1 MDDHGGRKS
10 GGGTTSWLLLAGLA
24 VLLVAVFAT
33 GAQDRLSPRAL
44 VTDYAAFK
52 DFVAAHRGPAVGLYA
67 LIYVVAVALSV
78 PGGLVLTVAG
88 GLFFGWQVGG
98 LVTILSATLGATLL
112 FLLARTTLGAALAA
126 RAGPR
131 LEALRDGFREDAA
144 SYLLFLRL
152 VPLFPFW
159 LVNLAPALL
168 GVGLR
173 VFVVTTLVGIAPA
186 SFAFTV
192 IGSGLDSVVAGQAE
206 ALRLCERASGQAG
219 NCTVSLDLSTF
230 VTPGLLAAFAALGV
244 IALIPAVVKRV
255 WRPRA
260 ARRTGGAHG

>member
-1 MDDHGGRKS
+1 MNDHRGTKSTGGA
-10 GGGTTSWLLLAGLA
+10 GPWLLLAALA

-33 GAQDRLSPRAL
+33 GAHRYLSPRSL
-44 VTDYAAFK
+44 VTHYVAFR
-52 DFVAAHRGPAVGLYA
+52 DFVDAHWWQAIGLYA
-67 LIYVVAVALSV
+67 LIYTVAVALSV
-78 PGGLVLTVAG
+78 PGGLVLTIAG
-88 GLFFGWQVGG
+88 GLFFGWLVGG
-98 LVTILSATLGATLL
+98 IVTILAATLGATML
-112 FLLARTTLGAALAA
+112 FLLARTTLGEALAA

-131 LEALRDGFREDAA
+131 LDALREGFRDDAT

-173 VFVVTTLVGIAPA
+173 VFVVTTLLGIAPA

-192 IGSGLDSVVAGQAE
+192 IGSGLDSVVAEQAE
-206 ALRLCERASGQAG
+206 ALRQCEEAAGSGG

-230 VTPGLLAAFAALGV
+230 VTPGLLAAFAALGLL
-244 IALIPAVVKRV
+244 ALMPAVVKRV
-255 WRPRA
+255 WRPKA
-260 ARRTGGAHG
+260 ARRAGGVHG